1 MEPLC
6 AAYGSRCGQPMA
18 DALDRG
24 DLRAVSFHDSVETC
38 ILPLEEVS
46 RIRDPA
52 LMFFNV
58 NTEDD
63 LEQAGKLWQLH
74 ASSQ

>member
-1 MEPLC
+1 
-6 AAYGSRCGQPMA
+6 MA

-24 DLRAVSFHDSVETC
+24 DLRAISFHDSVETC
-38 ILPLEEVS
+38 ILPLDEVR

-74 ASSQ
+74 ASSR